1 MTDIARRRGHKAYAT
16 KLMNEAEEFLK
27 HGDTSDKVQLLS
39 YKETLAERSDIIQAL
54 DDKILLD
61 TKEEEIE
68 KEILSSSE
76 YHMKVRTILVSLN
89 EALGKL
95 STSNVDSMPSIQRNQ
110 ESAKLPKI
118 SLKSFSGDVLCF
130 QEFWESFN
138 SAVHS
143 NQTLDTISKF
153 NYLRGLLEGQ
163 DPRPVQFQ
171 DCRCHQIIMQKL
183 LIY

>member
-89 EALGKL
+89 EALGKIVYFQCRFHAVY
-95 STSNVDSMPSIQRNQ
+95 S
-110 ESAKLPKI
+110 K
-118 SLKSFSGDVLCF
+118 KSRVC
-130 QEFWESFN
+130 
-138 SAVHS
+138 
-143 NQTLDTISKF
+143 
-153 NYLRGLLEGQ
+153 
-163 DPRPVQFQ
+163 
-171 DCRCHQIIMQKL
+171 
-183 LIY
+183 